1 MKVDSGFVAY
11 EILYRLCKSYDFNI
25 GMRKDADS
33 AECIRKIKQSIIE
46 KCREEPTE
54 VGNPHKLFASIVLY
68 IEGQNLDRIE
78 NDYGLF
84 VDSIPYLA
92 SNVVSQDFH
101 LLARLIERQS
111 MGDKEKTNLS
121 EYLDLFSEVIKNGVP
136 YRVLPFVEIVDGI
149 GQKIALKISEKY
161 TDAPKIL
168 AMLSDPDRIRKELPE
183 IEGIGRTLT
192 DRVVENQTD
201 LIAGLQK
208 KITLWGDFTFT

>member
-1 MKVDSGFVAY
+1 
-11 EILYRLCKSYDFNI
+11 
-25 GMRKDADS
+25 
-33 AECIRKIKQSIIE
+33 
-46 KCREEPTE
+46 
-54 VGNPHKLFASIVLY
+54 
-68 IEGQNLDRIE
+68 
-78 NDYGLF
+78 
-84 VDSIPYLA
+84 
-92 SNVVSQDFH
+92 
-101 LLARLIERQS
+101 